1 MATYRKYTKD
11 NFAKIVNFEN
21 FNPYDIMGPHFI
33 PEKKEYFINCY
44 FPGSLEVTLKP
55 SVQTRKDQV
64 MKLMDNGFYQ
74 AYFKNVSEPFDYK
87 FSVKYKE
94 GYPLEYHDT
103 YSFSSDVTDFDLY
116 LLGTGNLNKSYE
128 NHGAKVKTKRGIKGV
143 EFVVW
148 APNAQAVSVTGNF
161 NHWTP
166 GSFPMH
172 NINGSGVW
180 ALFIPG
186 LDEGEVYKYALKSWD
201 GNVFFKSDPY
211 AFMME
216 LRPKTGSVVYDI
228 NKYEW
233 KDSDWMETRENSD
246 FQRSPI
252 SIYELHPGSFK
263 RNYNNEEFKNDWGF
277 LNYRQI
283 AHEVVDYVKKT
294 GYTHIELMPV
304 MEHPLDQS
312 WGYQVSNYFA
322 PTSRFGTP
330 DDFMYFVDYCHR
342 NGIGVILDWVPAH
355 FPSDEHGLAN
365 FDSSQLY
372 AYKSMKK
379 GYHMDWGT
387 FVFDYGRNEVRNFL
401 ISNAIYW
408 LDKYHIDGLR
418 VDAVASMLY
427 LDYSR
432 NEGEWEPNIYGG
444 RENLEAIEFLK
455 QLNIRVHEYFKGIVM
470 IAEES
475 TAFPGVTLPVYL
487 GGLGFDMKWNMG
499 WMNDILAYFSKN
511 PVHRKYHHN
520 LITFS
525 LWYAFSENFILPVS
539 HDEVVHGKRSLYDK
553 MPGDTWQ
560 KFANLR
566 LFLAFMFGH
575 PGKKLNFMG
584 NDIAQYNEWNCD
596 NMTDWFLLDYDYHN
610 KVNLFMKDL
619 NEMYKN
625 FRALYEIDFK
635 IEGFQWI
642 DLSDSENSVISFMRK
657 SLDGRQILIFTFNF
671 TPVVRENYLFG
682 VPYEGYYKEILNSD
696 ALEYGG
702 SGTGNSGGIHTTKE
716 KRFEWDNSIRVN
728 LPPLGANV
736 FLYESGIS

>member
-1 MATYRKYTKD
+1 
-11 NFAKIVNFEN
+11 
-21 FNPYDIMGPHFI
+21 
-33 PEKKEYFINCY
+33 
-44 FPGSLEVTLKP
+44 
-55 SVQTRKDQV
+55 
-64 MKLMDNGFYQ
+64 
-74 AYFKNVSEPFDYK
+74 
-87 FSVKYKE
+87 
-94 GYPLEYHDT
+94 
-103 YSFSSDVTDFDLY
+103 
-116 LLGTGNLNKSYE
+116 
-128 NHGAKVKTKRGIKGV
+128 
-143 EFVVW
+143 
-148 APNAQAVSVTGNF
+148 
-161 NHWTP
+161 
-166 GSFPMH
+166 
-172 NINGSGVW
+172 
-180 ALFIPG
+180 
-186 LDEGEVYKYALKSWD
+186 
-201 GNVFFKSDPY
+201 
-211 AFMME
+211 
-216 LRPKTGSVVYDI
+216 
-228 NKYEW
+228 
-233 KDSDWMETRENSD
+233 
-246 FQRSPI
+246 
-252 SIYELHPGSFK
+252 
-263 RNYNNEEFKNDWGF
+263 
-277 LNYRQI
+277 
-283 AHEVVDYVKKT
+283 
-294 GYTHIELMPV
+294 MPV

-330 DDFMYFVDYCHR
+330 DDFMYFVDYCHL

-372 AYKSMKK
+372 AYKSLKK

-499 WMNDILAYFSKN
+499 WMNDILAYFSKD

-539 HDEVVHGKRSLYDK
+539 HDEVVHGKKSLYDK

-596 NMTDWFLLDYDYHN
+596 NMTDWFLLDYDYHS

-625 FRALYEIDFK
+625 SRALYEIDFK

-657 SLDGRQILIFTFNF
+657 SLDGRQILVFTFNF

-682 VPYEGYYKEILNSD
+682 VPYEGFYREILNSD

-702 SGTGNSGGIHTTKE
+702 SGTGNSGGVHSTKE

-736 FLYESGIS
+736 FFYEIEP